1 MYLPLR
7 GGTTHPNMG
16 YRTRRPLR
24 CFALSSPFHMD
35 QHRVDPTTCAP
46 SASHDPNQEPMKNNY
61 AFPVL
66 AVLLLVSVPARPQC
80 SIAYTANNPG
90 YSASSVPIVYG
101 QSFVA
106 TCDGNMQ
113 YFELIANETGTI
125 SASTINVYS
134 GNTTSGSPIYT
145 QSHPAIVITAPGAPI
160 RFTITGTLPLV
171 MNEQYTFEFT
181 LDNVDFLYDEQ
192 DGYAGGSAWQDGDP
206 VDEVDLLFTVSVGTS
221 LGVDG
226 HAVHPGAVLYPSPS
240 SSFIAINGLKQPTAY
255 ILYDALGGIIMADR
269 VSDGE
274 QIDVK
279 HIARGSYYVR
289 LENGSVL
296 QFIKE

>member
-1 MYLPLR
+1 
-7 GGTTHPNMG
+7 
-16 YRTRRPLR
+16 
-24 CFALSSPFHMD
+24 
-35 QHRVDPTTCAP
+35 
-46 SASHDPNQEPMKNNY
+46 MKNNY
-61 AFPVL
+61 TFPLL
-66 AVLLLVSVPARPQC
+66 AVLLMTTIPARPQC
-80 SIAYTANNPG
+80 SIVYTANNPE
-90 YSASSVPIVYG
+90 YSASSVPLVYG

-113 YFELIANETGTI
+113 YFELTAHETGTV

-160 RFTITGTLPLV
+160 RYTITGTLPLV

-181 LDNVDFLYDEQ
+181 LDHVDFLYDEHN
-192 DGYAGGSAWQDGDP
+192 GYAGGSAWQDGVP
-206 VDEVDLLFTVSVGTS
+206 GDEVDLLFTVSVGAS
-221 LGVDG
+221 LGVVD
-226 HAVHPGAVLYPSPS
+226 HAVHPSAVLYPSPS

-255 ILYDALGGIIMADR
+255 ILYNALGGIIMAGR

-279 HIARGSYYVR
+279 HIAHGSYYVR